1 MRLAFASNKGGV
13 GKTTL
18 AINVASFQSQ
28 SCPMTLYDADPQ
40 RSSLHWSSIRES
52 NSNLAVESFS
62 EQDHYAKH
70 AVFDCP
76 PAIHHPDTVAVL
88 RVADVVLIPVLPSPL
103 DLWATLAVAK
113 EIQRAQMNNN
123 KLQAFLVLN
132 QMESRS
138 RLSRETKEVLESL
151 EISALETS
159 IQRRVI
165 YRNAILDGRDVNQS
179 GKGAIAASL
188 EITHLIKEIQ
198 SKR

>member
-1 MRLAFASNKGGV
+1 MRVAFASNKGGV

-28 SCPMTLYDADPQ
+28 SRRVTLYDADPQ

-62 EQDHYAKH
+62 EQDCYAEH

-76 PAIHHPDTVAVL
+76 PAIHHPDTLAVL
-88 RVADVVLIPVLPSPL
+88 KVADVVLIPVLPSPL
-103 DLWATLAVAK
+103 DLWATLAVAE
-113 EIQRAQMNNN
+113 EIQRAQLDNR

-151 EISALETS
+151 ETSALETT

-165 YRNAILDGRDVNQS
+165 YRNAILDGRDINQL

>member
-28 SCPMTLYDADPQ
+28 SRRMTLYDADPQ

-62 EQDHYAKH
+62 EQDRYAKH

-76 PAIHHPDTVAVL
+76 PAIHHPDTLAVL

-103 DLWATLAVAK
+103 GFMGNACCCRRDSTGATG
-113 EIQRAQMNNN
+113 QQ
-123 KLQAFLVLN
+123 
-132 QMESRS
+132 
-138 RLSRETKEVLESL
+138 
-151 EISALETS
+151 ETS
-159 IQRRVI
+159 GIFGI
-165 YRNAILDGRDVNQS
+165 ESNGISLSSISRNKRGVGIARNLSVRDNNSTPS
-179 GKGAIAASL
+179 GLSQCDSGWARC
-188 EITHLIKEIQ
+188 Q
-198 SKR
+198 PVRKRSDRCFTGNH

>member
-1 MRLAFASNKGGV
+1 LRLAFASNKGGV

-28 SCPMTLYDADPQ
+28 SRRMTLYDADPQ

-52 NSNLAVESFS
+52 NNNLAIESFS
-62 EQDHYAKH
+62 EQDRYAKH

-76 PAIHHPDTVAVL
+76 PAIHHPDTLAVL

-103 DLWATLAVAK
+103 DLWATLAVAE
-113 EIQRAQMNNN
+113 EIQRAQQDNR

-151 EISALETS
+151 EISALETT
-159 IQRRVI
+159 IQRRVV

-188 EITHLIKEIQ
+188 EITNLIKEIQ

>member
-1 MRLAFASNKGGV
+1 
-13 GKTTL
+13 
-18 AINVASFQSQ
+18 
-28 SCPMTLYDADPQ
+28 MTLYDADPQ

-52 NSNLAVESFS
+52 NSNLAIESFS
-62 EQDHYAKH
+62 EQDRYAKH

-76 PAIHHPDTVAVL
+76 PAIHHPDTLAVL

-103 DLWATLAVAK
+103 DLWATLAVAE
-113 EIQRAQMNNN
+113 EIQRAQQDNR

-151 EISALETS
+151 EISALETT
-159 IQRRVI
+159 IQRRVV

>member
-28 SCPMTLYDADPQ
+28 SRPMTLYDADPQ

-52 NSNLAVESFS
+52 SSNLAVESFS
-62 EQDHYAKH
+62 EQDSYAKH

-76 PAIHHPDTVAVL
+76 PAIHHPDTLAVL
-88 RVADVVLIPVLPSPL
+88 RVADLVLIPVLPSPL
-103 DLWATLAVAK
+103 DLWATLAVAE
-113 EIQRAQMNNN
+113 EIQRAQLDNK

>member
-28 SCPMTLYDADPQ
+28 SRRMTLYDADPQ

-52 NSNLAVESFS
+52 NSNLVVESFS
-62 EQDHYAKH
+62 EQDRYAKD

-76 PAIHHPDTVAVL
+76 PAIHHPDTLAVL

-103 DLWATLAVAK
+103 DLWATLAVAE
-113 EIQRAQMNNN
+113 EIQRAQQDNK

-151 EISALETS
+151 EISALETT
-159 IQRRVI
+159 IQRRVV

-188 EITHLIKEIQ
+188 EITNLIKEIQ

>member
-1 MRLAFASNKGGV
+1 MRVAFASNKGGV

-28 SCPMTLYDADPQ
+28 SRPMTLYDADPQ

-52 NSNLAVESFS
+52 SSNLAVESFS
-62 EQDHYAKH
+62 EQDSYAKH

-76 PAIHHPDTVAVL
+76 PAIHHPDTLAVL

-103 DLWATLAVAK
+103 DLWATLAVAE
-113 EIQRAQMNNN
+113 EIQRAQQDNK
-123 KLQAFLVLN
+123 KLQVFLVLN

>member
-28 SCPMTLYDADPQ
+28 SRPMTLYDADPQ

-62 EQDHYAKH
+62 EQDRYAKY

-76 PAIHHPDTVAVL
+76 PAIHHPDTLAVL

-113 EIQRAQMNNN
+113 EIQRAQLGNN

>member
-28 SCPMTLYDADPQ
+28 SRPMTLYDADPQ

-52 NSNLAVESFS
+52 NSDLAVESFS
-62 EQDHYAKH
+62 EQDRYATH

-76 PAIHHPDTVAVL
+76 PAIHHPDTLAVL

-113 EIQRAQMNNN
+113 EIQRAQLDNN

>member
-18 AINVASFQSQ
+18 AINVACFQSQ
-28 SCPMTLYDADPQ
+28 SRPMTLYDADPQ

-52 NSNLAVESFS
+52 DSNLAVESFS
-62 EQDHYAKH
+62 GQNRYSKH

-76 PAIHHPDTVAVL
+76 PVIHHPDTLAIL

-103 DLWATLAVAK
+103 DLWATLAVAE
-113 EIQRAQMNNN
+113 EIQRVQLDNK

-151 EISALETS
+151 EIPALKTT

-188 EITHLIKEIQ
+188 EITQLIQEIQ

>member
-28 SCPMTLYDADPQ
+28 SRRMTLYDADPQ

-52 NSNLAVESFS
+52 NSNLAIESFS
-62 EQDHYAKH
+62 EQDRYAKQ

-76 PAIHHPDTVAVL
+76 PAIHHPDTLAVL

-103 DLWATLAVAK
+103 DLWATLAVAE
-113 EIQRAQMNNN
+113 EIQRAQQDNR

-151 EISALETS
+151 EISALETT
-159 IQRRVI
+159 IQRRVV

-188 EITHLIKEIQ
+188 EITDLIKEIQ